1 MMVHRDGGIVEIV
14 RADAIAVLIDW
25 HRVGFQVAMKESAGD
40 QLDLDVL
47 QRSFF
52 GLFDALEDV
61 QFWVKDLKNRYVHA
75 NRALLLNY
83 DLQGVEE
90 IVGKTDYDF
99 SPPFCADQFWF
110 DDEQVLK
117 GRVVKDRI
125 ELVGGAGEVPRWYL
139 TNKNPVYGRGGKVI
153 GTTGTTRRMLGRRSG
168 HGFDGVLETIRTRC
182 HRPVCNR
189 ELADAAG
196 LSVRT
201 FERRFL
207 AAYHVTPQ
215 QYIRKLRIRIAC
227 RHLVFTE
234 RSLAEI
240 ALESGFADQSHFSHE
255 FRRHVGRTPR
265 DYREHYRGGGG

>member
-1 MMVHRDGGIVEIV
+1 
-14 RADAIAVLIDW
+14 
-25 HRVGFQVAMKESAGD
+25 MKESPRD
-40 QLDLDVL
+40 RLDLDIL

-61 QFWVKDLKNRYVHA
+61 QFWVKDIRNRYVFA

-83 DLQGVEE
+83 DLQDVGE
-90 IVGKTDYDF
+90 IKGRTDYDF
-99 SPPFCADQFWF
+99 SPAFCADQFWF

-139 TNKNPVYGRGGKVI
+139 TNKNPVYCRGERVI
-153 GTTGTTRRMLGRRSG
+153 GTTGTTRRMATKRSG
-168 HGFDGVLETIRTRC
+168 SGFEGILEIIRARC
-182 HRPVCNR
+182 QRPVTNQ
-189 ELADAAG
+189 ELAESVG

-207 AAYHVTPQ
+207 ASFHVTPQ

-227 RHLVFTE
+227 RQLVYSGT
-234 RSLAEI
+234 SLAEI

-255 FRRHVGRTPR
+255 FRHHMGRTPR
-265 DYREHYRGGGG
+265 EYREHYRVAGA

>member
-1 MMVHRDGGIVEIV
+1 MNGRILPFVRVEAIV
-14 RADAIAVLIDW
+14 VLIHW
-25 HRVGFQVAMKESAGD
+25 HRVGFSGGMKESPRD
-40 QLDLDVL
+40 RMDLEIL

-61 QFWVKDLKNRYVHA
+61 QFWVKDIRNRYVFA

-83 DLQGVEE
+83 DLQAVAE
-90 IVGKTDYDF
+90 IVGRTDYEF
-99 SPPFCADQFWF
+99 SPAFCADQFWF

-117 GRVVKDRI
+117 GRIVKDRI

-153 GTTGTTRRMLGRRSG
+153 GTTGTTRRMIGKQGGS
-168 HGFDGVLETIRTRC
+168 GFDGILETIRARC
-182 HRPVCNR
+182 QRPVTNQ
-189 ELADAAG
+189 ELAESVG

-207 AAYHVTPQ
+207 ASFHVTPQ

-227 RHLVFTE
+227 RQLVFTGS
-234 RSLAEI
+234 SLAEI

-255 FRRHVGRTPR
+255 FRRHLGRTPR
-265 DYREHYRGGGG
+265 EYRDHYRSAGA